1 MIRRPPRSTRTDPL
15 CPYTTLFRSRFDII
29 WVRADIADV
38 RKGEIDDLAGI
49 ARVGHHFL
57 IAGHRGVEA
66 HLAHG
71 CAFCAKAMSPQ
82 DRAVRQNEHARSS
95 IGRAFGIGNGHR
107 RPPFSS
113 AWWWANGGFPRTPA
127 PKIGRAS
134 WREGVCQTV

>member
-1 MIRRPPRSTRTDPL
+1 MRIQ
-15 CPYTTLFRSRFDII
+15 RFDII

-38 RKGEIDDLAGI
+38 RKGEIDDLSGI

-82 DRAVRQNEHARSS
+82 YRAVRQRSEEHTSELQSLMRLSYAVFCLKKKTNSQPLLVTNS
-95 IGRAFGIGNGHR
+95 
-107 RPPFSS
+107 
-113 AWWWANGGFPRTPA
+113 
-127 PKIGRAS
+127 
-134 WREGVCQTV
+134 

>member
-1 MIRRPPRSTRTDPL
+1 MRIQ
-15 CPYTTLFRSRFDII
+15 RFDII

-38 RKGEIDDLAGI
+38 RKGEIDDLAGR

-71 CAFCAKAMSPQ
+71 CAFCAKAMSPKA
-82 DRAVRQNEHARSS
+82 RAVRQNEHARSS

-113 AWWWANGGFPRTPA
+113 AWWWANGVFPRHPSPT
-127 PKIGRAS
+127 RSEAS
-134 WREGVCQTV
+134 HGGNECVSKCKSGW